1 MGSNPTPRTST
12 LFPTELGC
20 IWRCPP
26 GAIRAKD
33 DMNIRPDA
41 KPELL
46 MLKPLQVALGSLY
59 FIFFAYL
66 AYYSVAEIQMAMN
79 PRAYVPD
86 YLMLLM
92 LGSTLTWAG
101 LTLFQ
106 LKGYH
111 RHNIP
116 GSILSMLLV
125 STFFFEDQHIGTNEV
140 LLLLLFLAAGL
151 LSLNDLRRL
160 PDRRIFSAIL
170 LVDALLLLFSSA
182 IAYRSWSVQGFP
194 EAAAAAGILGGL
206 AMLCFGVFRLVRPRI
221 GSTLPSRAPRK
232 GPR

>member
-1 MGSNPTPRTST
+1 
-12 LFPTELGC
+12 
-20 IWRCPP
+20 
-26 GAIRAKD
+26 
-33 DMNIRPDA
+33 
-41 KPELL
+41 
-46 MLKPLQVALGSLY
+46 MLKSLQVALGSLY
-59 FIFFAYL
+59 FTFFAYL
-66 AYYSVAEIQMAMN
+66 AYHSVAEIQMVMN

-140 LLLLLFLAAGL
+140 LLLLLFLATGL

-160 PDRRIFSAIL
+160 PDRRIFSTIL
-170 LVDALLLLFSSA
+170 LVDALVLVFFSA
-182 IAYRSWSVQGFP
+182 IAYRSLSVQGFP

-221 GSTLPSRAPRK
+221 GSTLPSRAQRK